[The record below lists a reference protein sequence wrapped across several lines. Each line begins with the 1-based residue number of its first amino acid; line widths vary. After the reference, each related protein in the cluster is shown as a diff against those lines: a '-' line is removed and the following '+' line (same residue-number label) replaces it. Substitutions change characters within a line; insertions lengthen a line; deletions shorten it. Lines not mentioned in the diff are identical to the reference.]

1 MCLMPS
7 PDATVALEHDAL
19 LYAGMEEFVRGT
31 SAFVLEGLRR
41 DEPVMVA
48 VPADR
53 LPRLREALG
62 AGADRVAFADMTVLG
77 RNPARII
84 PALRAWLDQYPGRR
98 TRFVGEPIWAG
109 RTRDEVAEA
118 TWHESLLNL
127 AFADTPTSILC
138 PYDVSRLDAGALADA
153 RCTHPTLLHGSHR
166 TASDGYAGPSAGI
179 AAPDWPL
186 PDVPACARTVPIT
199 HELRRVRQL
208 VEREARTAGF
218 SPARTADLLVAVNE
232 AATNSLIHGAPPATF
247 TVWTDGDDLVCEI
260 ADAGRITD
268 PLVGRER
275 PSTLQEGGRGL
286 WLIHQLCD
294 LSQLR
299 SDAGGTTLRLHMRRD
314 L

>member
-153 RCTHPTLLHGSHR
+153 RCTHPTPVATLTTAITFTYDPGTEVRARRDSGERALISTSRLL
-166 TASDGYAGPSAGI
+166 
-179 AAPDWPL
+179 APFVRFPGMRL
-186 PDVPACARTVPIT
+186 R
-199 HELRRVRQL
+199 RRVRDHRIGGRQ
-208 VEREARTAGF
+208 RAGQGVRGLCRPGRRVRAG
-218 SPARTADLLVAVNE
+218 SGG
-232 AATNSLIHGAPPATF
+232 SGSH
-247 TVWTDGDDLVCEI
+247 DGLSNPRPGRRRVHAGRRPGRICEI
-260 ADAGRITD
+260 TGS
-268 PLVGRER
+268 G
-275 PSTLQEGGRGL
+275 
-286 WLIHQLCD
+286 
-294 LSQLR
+294 
-299 SDAGGTTLRLHMRRD
+299 
-314 L
+314 

>member
-1 MCLMPS
+1 MPD
-7 PDATVALEHDAL
+7 PHATVTLEHDAL

-31 SAFVLEGLRR
+31 AAFVRAGLEQ

-48 VPADR
+48 VPGDR
-53 LPRLREALG
+53 IPLLRDALG
-62 AGADRVAFADMTVLG
+62 ADADRVAFADMTVLG

-84 PALRAWLDQYPGRR
+84 PALRAWLDQHPGRR

-109 RTRDEVAEA
+109 RTHDEVAEA

-127 AFADTPTSILC
+127 AFADTPVWILC
-138 PYDVSRLDAGALADA
+138 PYDVTGLDPAAVADA
-153 RCTHPTLLHGSHR
+153 HCTHPTLQHQDER
-166 TASDGYAGPSAGI
+166 TISDGYARPSAGI

-186 PDVPACARTVPIT
+186 PDIPADARTAPVT
-199 HELRRVRQL
+199 HELRRVRDL
-208 VEREARTAGF
+208 VEHEARAAGLP
-218 SPARTADLLVAVNE
+218 PARIADLLVAVNE
-232 AATNSLIHGAPPATF
+232 AATNSLIHGAPPATL
-247 TVWTDGDDLVCEI
+247 TIWNDGEDLVCEI
-260 ADAGRITD
+260 ADAGHITD

-275 PSTLQEGGRGL
+275 PSTVQEGGRGL

-314 L
+314 T